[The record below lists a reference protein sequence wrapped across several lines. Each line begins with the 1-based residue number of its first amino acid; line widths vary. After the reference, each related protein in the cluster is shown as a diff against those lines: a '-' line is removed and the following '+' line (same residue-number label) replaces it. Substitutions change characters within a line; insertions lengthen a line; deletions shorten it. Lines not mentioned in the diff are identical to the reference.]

1 MPFNTHAEYEAA
13 IGIDESEDREFR
25 QDMRD
30 KIRKRMLQ
38 LLEASTTNN
47 GF

>member
-1 MPFNTHAEYEAA
+1 MPFSTHAEYEAA
-13 IGIDESEDREFR
+13 IGDDGEDREFR
-25 QDMRD
+25 SEMRD
-30 KIRKRMLQ
+30 KIRRRMLQ